1 MLQQQ
6 VCRVVS
12 NAVGNRMNGVEKEEK
27 GNTQKKCHKSD
38 FSTPFFASS
47 LCSAATARNITFA
60 L

>member
-27 GNTQKKCHKSD
+27 GNTQKNVINPIFPHL
-38 FSTPFFASS
+38 FLPPPYVLLLLLET
-47 LCSAATARNITFA
+47 
-60 L
+60 

>member
-38 FSTPFFASS
+38 FSTPFF
-47 LCSAATARNITFA
+47 TFYV
-60 L
+60 LLET